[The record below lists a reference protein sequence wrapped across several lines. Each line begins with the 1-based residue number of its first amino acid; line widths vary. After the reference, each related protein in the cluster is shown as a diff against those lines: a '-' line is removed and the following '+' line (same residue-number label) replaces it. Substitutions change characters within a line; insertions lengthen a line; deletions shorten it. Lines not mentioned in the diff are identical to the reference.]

1 MPTGDIQ
8 QKTLRDLKKKLRDSF
23 FRKKQQ
29 HDLYKFWGLCFF
41 FGKSVTKLFFF
52 LGGGGDDC
60 HLGCSRCLLNLRRDA
75 HSMRPELRMLDG
87 SLADHV
93 ETC

>member
-1 MPTGDIQ
+1 MRLKKPMKTGGLKNMPTGDIQ

-52 LGGGGDDC
+52 FWGGGMIVILVAQDVC
-60 HLGCSRCLLNLRRDA
+60 
-75 HSMRPELRMLDG
+75 
-87 SLADHV
+87 
-93 ETC
+93 